1 MAENTDTALSVSG
14 QMSWRE
20 KKALHDAAVAEYDR
34 HEEGTL
40 RKLESE
46 YKSRWPMWPSQMT
59 DADRAAAEAWSRVS
73 GRDAA
78 IERTEVLS
86 NRWSALQSELL
97 KMPTDDP
104 EAIIWKLDFLF
115 ACDDGSLD
123 PWSAEIVRP
132 ALEDVRRALL
142 GERAHT
148 Q

>member
-1 MAENTDTALSVSG
+1 M
-14 QMSWRE
+14 
-20 KKALHDAAVAEYDR
+20 
-34 HEEGTL
+34 
-40 RKLESE
+40 
-46 YKSRWPMWPSQMT
+46 
-59 DADRAAAEAWSRVS
+59 
-73 GRDAA
+73 
-78 IERTEVLS
+78 LS